1 MIEVFNIKES
11 KEKIEK
17 KPETDRGSQKRYTS
31 PKITEL
37 GDMKRVTLQG
47 GTETL
52 DSGNVLG
59 PDPLGRNSP
68 NSSQH

>member
-37 GDMKRVTLQG
+37 GDMKRVTL
-47 GTETL
+47 
-52 DSGNVLG
+52 
-59 PDPLGRNSP
+59 
-68 NSSQH
+68 

>member
-1 MIEVFNIKES
+1 METFNIEER
-11 KEKIEK
+11 KEKIKK
-17 KPETDRGSQKRYTS
+17 KPEADRGSQKRYTS

-47 GTETL
+47 GTIVV

-59 PDPLGRNSP
+59 YQP
-68 NSSQH
+68 